1 MPAASRL
8 VPVLLAAAGLMLAAA
23 PFMIG
28 AAPYEST
35 MGLVQK
41 IFYFHV
47 PAGMIT
53 IFSAMVAGVA
63 SAVYLARRSRTA
75 DHVAVAAA
83 ELVVVF
89 GAIVLLTGPLWAR
102 KAWGVW
108 WDWEARL
115 MSTLVM
121 WMIFVAYLLLRRFG
135 GTGSEMLA
143 AAVGLF
149 GMVLAP
155 FVYWS
160 VNIWRTLHPTTNV
173 VPSLPREMMGPF
185 VWSIVAFLLLYTALL
200 LVRVRIET
208 GRATIEDAYAVL
220 ED

>member
-1 MPAASRL
+1 MSAASRL
-8 VPVLLAAAGLMLAAA
+8 VPVCLAVAGLMLTAA

-47 PAGMIT
+47 PAGIIT
-53 IFSAMVAGVA
+53 IVSALVSGAA
-63 SAVYLARRSRTA
+63 SAVYLGKRTRTA
-75 DHVAVAAA
+75 DHVALAAA

-89 GAIVLLTGPLWAR
+89 GAVVLLTGPLWAR

-115 MSTLVM
+115 MFTLVM

-135 GTGSEMLA
+135 GTGSEVLA
-143 AAVGLF
+143 SAVALF

-160 VNIWRTLHPTTNV
+160 VNIWRTLHPTTRV
-173 VPSLPREMMGPF
+173 VPTLPSEMMGPF
-185 VWSIVAFLLLYTALL
+185 LWSIVAFLMLYVALL
-200 LVRVRIET
+200 LVRVRLEN
-208 GRATIEDAYAVL
+208 GRAAIEDAYAVL